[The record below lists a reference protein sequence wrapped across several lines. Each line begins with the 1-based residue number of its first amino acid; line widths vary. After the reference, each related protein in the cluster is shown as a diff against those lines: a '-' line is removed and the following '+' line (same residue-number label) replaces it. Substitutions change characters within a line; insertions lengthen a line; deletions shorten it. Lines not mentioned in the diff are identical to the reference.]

1 MFAGGV
7 GVAVKIAL
15 LGTRGIPANYGG
27 FETCAEE
34 LGARLVG
41 RGHQVTV
48 YCRSHHV
55 HYKEPMYRGMRL
67 VRLPTIPNK
76 YLDTI
81 THATIS
87 TLHALTQGYDV
98 VLMFIAGNSPISFV
112 PRLAGQRV
120 ALNVD
125 GLDWK
130 RRKWPPLAKKYI
142 QFAEWLATKLPNAVI
157 TDARHVQAYYR
168 THYHTETTFIA
179 YGANVETL
187 PAGKYLAEFGLMPGK
202 YVLFVGRLVPENC
215 AHHLVKAFA
224 ELETDMRCVIV
235 GDAPYAGEYIQ
246 SLKASAGSNVIFTGY
261 LFGEGYRELS
271 SHAYAFVET
280 SEVGGTHPA
289 LLEAMAFG
297 NVVIA
302 NDTRENMETI
312 GDAGLSY
319 DGQIGGTAL
328 AHVLRGLMDDP
339 SKAEE
344 YRCRARE
351 RVAQYFTWDAVTDQY
366 EQLFQRMVKAKGRV
380 I

>member
-1 MFAGGV
+1 M
-7 GVAVKIAL
+7 KIAL

-34 LGARLVG
+34 LGARLVE
-41 RGHQVTV
+41 RGHEVTV

-55 HYKEPMYRGMRL
+55 HYTEPSYRGMRL
-67 VRLPTIPNK
+67 VRLATIPNK

-157 TDARHVQAYYR
+157 TDARHVQQYYR

-179 YGANVETL
+179 YGANVTTL
-187 PAGKYLAEFGLMPGK
+187 PAGEHLAKYGLEAGK
-202 YVLFVGRLVPENC
+202 YILFVGRLVPENC
-215 AHHLVKAFA
+215 VHHLVNAFA
-224 ELETDMRCVIV
+224 ELKTGMRCVIV
-235 GDAPYAGEYIQ
+235 GDAPYAGEYIEA
-246 SLKASAGSNVIFTGY
+246 LKASAGSNVTFTGY
-261 LFGEGYRELS
+261 LFGDGYRELS

-297 NVVIA
+297 NVVVV
-302 NDTRENMETI
+302 NDTRENLETI

-319 DGQIGGTAL
+319 DGQTGGPAL
-328 AHVLRGLMDDP
+328 AKVLQMLLDEP

-344 YRCRARE
+344 YRCRAQE

-366 EQLFQRMVKAKGRV
+366 EQLFQRMMKTKGRV
-380 I
+380 V